1 MSGMQFGG
9 TQLDGLP
16 SVTPLGERQAA
27 LEQLEAYRRGLA
39 EPPLLIRWNGGAG
52 LFPPTAAADNA
63 GNGVISAPHIAAAN
77 DGQSAANNA
86 SGSPHTAAANDGQ
99 SAANAVNDGNSAA
112 NDAAGAGR
120 INAAN
125 HAPDGGPALFVL
137 STDEVDRH
145 GDVVAAEGWNLEF
158 YRRNPVLLWA
168 HDYRRPA
175 IGRAV
180 SLWAEPHRL
189 LARMEFAPTAFAQ
202 EVAALYRAGF
212 QWGVSVGFRPLE
224 FEERRDAATGAFLGI
239 RFLRQE
245 LLEVSAVT
253 VPANRS
259 ALRRP
264 GAAEGMGAAASASA
278 RPETAALREA
288 LAILRAARSEMA
300 GLSMVN

>member
-9 TQLDGLP
+9 MQFGGMQLDGLP

-52 LFPPTAAADNA
+52 LFPPTAADNA
-63 GNGVISAPHIAAAN
+63 GNGVNGA
-77 DGQSAANNA
+77 
-86 SGSPHTAAANDGQ
+86 PHTAAANDGQ
-99 SAANAVNDGNSAA
+99 SAANAANDGNAVANAAAAAA
-112 NDAAGAGR
+112 NAAA
-120 INAAN
+120 
-125 HAPDGGPALFVL
+125 DGGPALFVL

-264 GAAEGMGAAASASA
+264 GAADGIGAAASASG
-278 RPETAALREA
+278 RPETAALPEA
-288 LAILRAARSEMA
+288 LAILRAARAEMA
-300 GLSMVN
+300 ELSMVN